1 VRQHFPGYVPYA
13 YKNGLWKRA
22 WPMYIGPLEMD
33 WMPYVAGTTSF
44 ETAIELLVRQ
54 VEVDNKCNKVI

>member
-1 VRQHFPGYVPYA
+1 
-13 YKNGLWKRA
+13 
-22 WPMYIGPLEMD
+22 MYIGPLEMD